1 MVELK
6 LPITAEL
13 KSSKPLTK
21 AMIKEMKN
29 NRAARCL
36 NNEKRRLERAAEGF
50 IGRLRAK
57 IINTAI
63 VYS

>member
-1 MVELK
+1 
-6 LPITAEL
+6 
-13 KSSKPLTK
+13 
-21 AMIKEMKN
+21 MIKEMKN
-29 NRAARCL
+29 KRAYRCRS
-36 NNEKRRLERAAEGF
+36 NEKRRLERAAEGF